1 MSILRITG
9 TQAGFAENALLY
21 FLLDRTGLPQRQART
36 LVEDVSNGFHVE
48 FEIYDY
54 SDADFDSLNSLYT
67 EFEIIR

>member
-9 TQAGFAENALLY
+9 TQAGFAKNALLY

-36 LVEDVSNGFHVE
+36 LVEDVSNGFPVE

-54 SDADFDSLNSLYT
+54 SDADFDTLNSLYT